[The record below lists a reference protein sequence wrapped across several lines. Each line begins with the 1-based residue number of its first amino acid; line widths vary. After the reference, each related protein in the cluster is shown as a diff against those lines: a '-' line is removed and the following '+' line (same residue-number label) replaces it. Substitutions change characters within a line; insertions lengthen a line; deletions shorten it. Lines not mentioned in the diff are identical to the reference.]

1 MPTMIKDE
9 KTGKMVPKFS
19 KDAVNAVIDD
29 LKTSHDR
36 LDTITTFTKDLA
48 TEALQH
54 KLDPFANLKEID
66 SSYLEIE
73 LNIRRKDNEGFR
85 MLKAMGKASAA
96 QGLKSSLKEFIKTG
110 GSCASWEKL
119 VIFMT
124 VFQDFLN
131 DEKEKVEK
139 TEREKAIEEALLK
152 FK

>member
-19 KDAVNAVIDD
+19 KDAVKAAIAD
-29 LKTSHDR
+29 LKTVHENDIWS
-36 LDTITTFTKDLA
+36 FTRDLA
-48 TEALQH
+48 IEALQH

-85 MLKAMGKASAA
+85 MLKAMGKDSAA

-131 DEKEKVEK
+131 DEKEEIEK